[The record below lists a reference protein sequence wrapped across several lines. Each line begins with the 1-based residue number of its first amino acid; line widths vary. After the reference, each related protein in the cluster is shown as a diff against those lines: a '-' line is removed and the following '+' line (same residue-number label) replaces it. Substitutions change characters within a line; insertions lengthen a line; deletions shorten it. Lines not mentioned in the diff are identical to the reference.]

1 MVGRKSADRGMEG
14 IVMFKNFIGLFVAV
28 MLVVG
33 LGTTAMGQMHAV
45 APADPGPGHGGTSFG
60 KKVAGSY
67 LVDAELAPG
76 ILPPGQGLQTL
87 TADGQLLATDNGAFL
102 GLSPLTPQQGPF
114 LAPIFG
120 PGHGAWKQT
129 GDNELTHVALLQG
142 YWGSCDPEV
151 GECDPALTGTQVSTC
166 KPTAVITFD
175 DGYRVASGTF
185 STVCYFAGDDPLDPD
200 SVPFF
205 DSAALF
211 GPGNLTYTRISA
223 D

>member
-1 MVGRKSADRGMEG
+1 MEG
-14 IVMFKNFIGLFVAV
+14 NVVFKNSIGLLIALTLLF
-28 MLVVG
+28 G
-33 LGTTAMGQMHAV
+33 LGTTAVAQIRDM
-45 APADPGPGHGGTSFG
+45 APADPVPGHGGTSFG

-87 TADGQLLATDNGAFL
+87 TADGQLLSTDNGTYL

-114 LAPIFG
+114 LTPIFG
-120 PGHGAWKQT
+120 PGHGTWEQT
-129 GDNELTHVALLQG
+129 GEKELTHVALLQG

-205 DSAALF
+205 DSEAFF
-211 GPGNLTYTRISA
+211 GPGNITYTRIGVE
-223 D
+223 